1 MKDKHVVE
9 VHIGKD
15 VLSRDYGSETCAKRA
30 IDRLVEAGQKVR
42 YWANGK
48 LIGEYDGTR

>member
-1 MKDKHVVE
+1 MKNKHIVE

-15 VLSRDYGSETCAKRA
+15 VLSRDYDSEDCARRA
-30 IDRLVEAGQKVR
+30 MARLHSANITVR

-48 LIGEYDGTR
+48 LIEELQA